1 MKSSCALLASMASLG
16 LPEASGVSPNFPQA
30 ALAGVSPWP
39 AARRFRAFQA
49 VLDGGGRE
57 MVTQLLDMYPDE
69 QLVLL
74 EIGGFLGGSMRR
86 WLQHA
91 PNLMAVL
98 LERDYFGQSGKELA
112 DTVQSLSL
120 QNRELGGVLGCCE
133 EALDSLENMRQLDGG
148 AHTLFSN
155 LWEFRERL
163 VINFNGFPVGL
174 LEVHRLGLIPDLVYI
189 DTDRYMDELWVA
201 HALWPGALLAG
212 DDWTWEKARAV
223 VMRFVRKFNY
233 TLRVSAETWVV
244 FAPSTARPRWRTP
257 PIRPRGV
264 AQKHWDLPWLN
275 V

>member
-1 MKSSCALLASMASLG
+1 MASLG
-16 LPEASGVSPNFPQA
+16 GKEAFGVSPGFPRE

-155 LWEFRERL
+155 LWDFRERL
-163 VINFNGFPVGL
+163 VINFKGFPLGL

-189 DTDRYMDELWVA
+189 DTDKYMDELWVA